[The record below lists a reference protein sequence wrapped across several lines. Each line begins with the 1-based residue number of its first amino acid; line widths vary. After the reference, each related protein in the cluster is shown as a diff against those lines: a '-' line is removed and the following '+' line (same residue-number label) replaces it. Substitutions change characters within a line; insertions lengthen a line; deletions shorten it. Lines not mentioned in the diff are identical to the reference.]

1 VRTGEPRSAAAN
13 VVRRIADRAN
23 DYRPVN
29 RAPRKRLDPL
39 LLDEQLCFALYSAS
53 LAMTKAY
60 KPLLESLGLT
70 YPQYLV
76 LLALWENDGIP
87 LRELAE
93 RLHQDSGALTPVVKR
108 LEAEG
113 HVSRQRDPKDERNLA
128 IVLTERGRELRQ
140 QAKRVNASIG
150 VACGLDGDEAAKLR
164 QTLRELRTSLTG

>member
-1 VRTGEPRSAAAN
+1 VKSYPKKRT
-13 VVRRIADRAN
+13 
-23 DYRPVN
+23 
-29 RAPRKRLDPL
+29 DPL

-60 KPLLESLGLT
+60 KPLLENLGLT

-76 LLALWENDGIP
+76 LLTLWENDGIS

-113 HVSRQRDPKDERNLA
+113 HVRRERDPNDERNLA
-128 IVLTERGRELRQ
+128 ILLTESGRALRQ
-140 QAKRVNASIG
+140 QAKRVNAAIA

-164 QTLRELRTSLTG
+164 QTLRDLRASLSE